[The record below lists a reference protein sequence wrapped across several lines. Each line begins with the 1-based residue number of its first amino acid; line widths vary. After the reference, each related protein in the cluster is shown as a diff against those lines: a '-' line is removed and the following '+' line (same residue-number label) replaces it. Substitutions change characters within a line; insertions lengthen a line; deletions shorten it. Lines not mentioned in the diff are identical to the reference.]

1 MGWHLDTNECQSS
14 DINYYPVIPWNEM
27 LIQGNLWQV
36 WQAVMIRLNN
46 TSIMEWTGNLDG
58 TAEY

>member
-1 MGWHLDTNECQSS
+1 
-14 DINYYPVIPWNEM
+14 M

-46 TSIMEWTGNLDG
+46 TGIMEWTGNLDG
-58 TAEY
+58 TAEYLDKNIYC